1 MLSSKM
7 ILLSGIGVIAG
18 GLIAI
23 QSVLNSSLGQRA
35 GNLGAVLLLTFVS
48 TGGLILLIV
57 CFPST
62 ASFKNLPGFSEWYLY
77 LGGILGIAILA
88 APILLVPRIGT
99 TSTLI
104 SIILGQS
111 IMALLI
117 DQFGM
122 FASPKVEISVAR
134 FIGVLL
140 VAVGA
145 YLVGR

>member
-7 ILLSGIGVIAG
+7 ILLSGIGVVAG
-18 GLIAI
+18 CFIAI

-48 TGGLILLIV
+48 VGGLVFLII

-77 LGGILGIAILA
+77 LGGLLGIAILA
-88 APILLVPRIGT
+88 APILLVPKIGT

-104 SIILGQS
+104 SIVLGQS

-122 FASPKVEISVAR
+122 FASPKVEISIAR
-134 FIGVLL
+134 IIGVAF

>member
-1 MLSSKM
+1 MLPLKVF
-7 ILLSGIGVIAG
+7 LLWGIGVIAG

-62 ASFKNLPGFSEWYLY
+62 ASFKDLPGFSEWYLY

-134 FIGVLL
+134 IIGVLL
-140 VAVGA
+140 VTVGA

>member
-7 ILLSGIGVIAG
+7 ILLSGIGVVAG
-18 GLIAI
+18 CFIAI

-48 TGGLILLIV
+48 VGGLVFLII

-77 LGGILGIAILA
+77 LGGLLGIAILA
-88 APILLVPRIGT
+88 APILLVPKIGT

-104 SIILGQS
+104 SIVLGQS

-122 FASPKVEISVAR
+122 FASPKVEISIAR
-134 FIGVLL
+134 IIGVVF

>member
-1 MLSSKM
+1 MISSK
-7 ILLSGIGVIAG
+7 ILLLSGIGVIAG

-23 QSVLNSSLGQRA
+23 QSVLNAGLGQRA
-35 GNLGAVLLLTFVS
+35 GNLGAVLMLTFVS
-48 TGGLILLIV
+48 IGGLILLILI
-57 CFPST
+57 FPST
-62 ASFKNLPGFSEWYLY
+62 ASFKNLPSFSEWYLY

-99 TSTLI
+99 TTTLI
-104 SIILGQS
+104 TIILGQT

-122 FASPKVEISVAR
+122 FASPRIEFSIAR
-134 FIGVLL
+134 VIGVLL
-140 VAVGA
+140 VVAGA

>member
-1 MLSSKM
+1 LLQTKVL
-7 ILLSGIGVIAG
+7 LLSGIGVVAG
-18 GLIAI
+18 GFIAI

-48 TGGLILLIV
+48 ACGLILLVV
-57 CFPST
+57 CFPSA

-77 LGGILGIAILA
+77 LGGILGIVILA

-122 FASPKVEISVAR
+122 LASPKVEISITR
-134 FIGVLL
+134 ITGVFL
-140 VAVGA
+140 VAIGA

>member
-1 MLSSKM
+1 M
-7 ILLSGIGVIAG
+7 ILLSGIGVVAG
-18 GLIAI
+18 CFIAI

-48 TGGLILLIV
+48 VGGLVFLII

-77 LGGILGIAILA
+77 LGGLLGIAILA
-88 APILLVPRIGT
+88 APILLVPKIGT

-104 SIILGQS
+104 SIVLGQS

-122 FASPKVEISVAR
+122 FASPKVEISIAR
-134 FIGVLL
+134 IIGVAF

>member
-1 MLSSKM
+1 MISSK
-7 ILLSGIGVIAG
+7 ILLLSGIGVIAG

-23 QSVLNSSLGQRA
+23 QSVLNAGLGQRA
-35 GNLGAVLLLTFVS
+35 GNLGAVLMLTFVS
-48 TGGLILLIV
+48 IGGLILLILI
-57 CFPST
+57 FPST

-99 TSTLI
+99 TTTLI
-104 SIILGQS
+104 TIILGQT

-122 FASPKVEISVAR
+122 FASPRIEISIAR
-134 FIGVLL
+134 VIGVLL
-140 VAVGA
+140 VVAGA

>member
-1 MLSSKM
+1 MLPSKLL
-7 ILLSGIGVIAG
+7 LLSGIGVVAG

-23 QSVLNSSLGQRA
+23 QSVLNASLGRRA
-35 GNLGAVLLLTFVS
+35 GNLGAVLLLTLVS
-48 TGGLILLIV
+48 VAGLILMIAF
-57 CFPST
+57 FPST
-62 ASFKNLPGFSEWYLY
+62 ASFKSLPGFSEWYLY
-77 LGGILGIAILA
+77 LGGILGIGILA

-122 FASPKVEISVAR
+122 FASPKVEISVGR
-134 FIGVLL
+134 IIGVGL
-140 VAVGA
+140 VIIGG

>member
-1 MLSSKM
+1 M
-7 ILLSGIGVIAG
+7 ILLSGIGVVAG
-18 GLIAI
+18 CFIAI

-48 TGGLILLIV
+48 VGGLVFLII

-77 LGGILGIAILA
+77 LGGLLGIAILA
-88 APILLVPRIGT
+88 APILLVPKIGT

-104 SIILGQS
+104 SIVLGQS

-122 FASPKVEISVAR
+122 FASPKVEISIAR
-134 FIGVLL
+134 IIGVVF